1 MKVVAYRAGLGPA
14 RATRPQKAHKN
25 FLRATVTSLC
35 EQEKGQ
41 PTVVLVHV
49 GLKKFGSTQ
58 PSTSPFHLWRLTSQ
72 CIIVWASYYFSITEK
87 LSICAASA
95 LLLLLRVTMMDRKRT
110 LELTL
115 FLSLRHQTN
124 KFWAPKWQQKPWSNQ
139 TFWFKAFWDE
149 SRGAAVSVVISDKMR
164 HARSPS
170 STKWFIRRS
179 HPNMPTQTLSQN
191 MYVLSERR
199 KYCLNFPRSLLEKP
213 WTEIRSITNPEKI
226 YLKCKSSQPA
236 LKETTFKDTKTS

>member
-41 PTVVLVHV
+41 PTVALVHV

-95 LLLLLRVTMMDRKRT
+95 LPLLLLLLLVLRVTMMDRKRT

-149 SRGAAVSVVISDKMR
+149 SRGCTTAVFCCYISDKMI
-164 HARSPS
+164 HAQSLV
-170 STKWFIRRS
+170 TKWFIRS
-179 HPNMPTQTLSQN
+179 KIWNILSKKKRI
-191 MYVLSERR
+191 L
-199 KYCLNFPRSLLEKP
+199 P
-213 WTEIRSITNPEKI
+213 
-226 YLKCKSSQPA
+226 
-236 LKETTFKDTKTS
+236 

>member
-41 PTVVLVHV
+41 PTVALVHV

-95 LLLLLRVTMMDRKRT
+95 LPLHTTTTAAGAESDNDGSKK
-110 LELTL
+110 
-115 FLSLRHQTN
+115 N
-124 KFWAPKWQQKPWSNQ
+124 PWID
-139 TFWFKAFWDE
+139 F
-149 SRGAAVSVVISDKMR
+149 VSVLKASNKQVLGSQMT
-164 HARSPS
+164 
-170 STKWFIRRS
+170 TK
-179 HPNMPTQTLSQN
+179 
-191 MYVLSERR
+191 
-199 KYCLNFPRSLLEKP
+199 
-213 WTEIRSITNPEKI
+213 
-226 YLKCKSSQPA
+226 A
-236 LKETTFKDTKTS
+236 LKQSNFLV